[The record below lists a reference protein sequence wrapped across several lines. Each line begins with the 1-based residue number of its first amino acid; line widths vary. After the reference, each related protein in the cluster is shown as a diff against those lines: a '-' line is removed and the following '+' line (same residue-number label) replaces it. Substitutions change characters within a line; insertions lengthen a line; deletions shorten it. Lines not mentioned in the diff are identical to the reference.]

1 MEEKDDCYDIRDV
14 IKKDKNKL
22 HKIVMVKNI
31 EKKKKKKIG
40 EIFII
45 KNKDNSY

>member
-1 MEEKDDCYDIRDV
+1 MDEKDDCYDIRDV
-14 IKKDKNKL
+14 DKNKL